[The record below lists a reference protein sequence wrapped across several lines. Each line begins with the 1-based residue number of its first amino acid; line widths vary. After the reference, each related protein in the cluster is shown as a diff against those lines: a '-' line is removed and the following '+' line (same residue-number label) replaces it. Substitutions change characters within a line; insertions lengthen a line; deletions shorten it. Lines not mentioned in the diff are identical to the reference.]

1 MYLTEHQ
8 IGILSSQHQGSLFVV
23 ILRVADQPGP
33 GISSNPIRIVSKI
46 DHIRKEG
53 VSIKKP
59 TFNEIIMDR
68 LVYLE
73 SQQEE
78 QIKFLQRIFVFFF
91 FLG

>member
-1 MYLTEHQ
+1 M
-8 IGILSSQHQGSLFVV
+8 V
-23 ILRVADQPGP
+23 ILRVADHPGA
-33 GISSNPIRIVSKI
+33 GVASNPIRIVSKI

-68 LVYLE
+68 LVFLE

-78 QIKFLQRIFVFFF
+78 QLKFLQSIQFLFVFTYSLLLFEIQPSF
-91 FLG
+91 Q

>member
-1 MYLTEHQ
+1 M
-8 IGILSSQHQGSLFVV
+8 V
-23 ILRVADQPGP
+23 ILRVADHPGA
-33 GISSNPIRIVSKI
+33 GVASHPIRIVSKI

-78 QIKFLQRIFVFFF
+78 QIKFLHRISKKKKGRGRGGKKELHQETHF
-91 FLG
+91 